1 MSRPE
6 KTRMVG
12 AMAPGPGP
20 PAFIEPQLATL
31 VSDPPSGAGWLH
43 EVKFD
48 GYRMECLL
56 ADGRARLLTR
66 RGLDWTARFPQI
78 AEQLASLP
86 VRRALLDGEIVAL
99 LPDGRSSF
107 QALQRVLMEAQARQV
122 VYYVF
127 DLLRLEEDDLRPLPL
142 AERKLRLAKLLKGR
156 RSRPATVRYSD
167 HVRGRGAMVLRRTC
181 KLGLEGIVSKQ
192 AEAPYHSGRSRAWL
206 KIKCLNRQEFV
217 VVGFTEPRGARQ
229 GIGALLLGV
238 HGLKGELSY
247 AGKVGTGIG
256 ADLLRRLRGELESL
270 RRESSPVD
278 AQHERGLRGVHWV
291 EPRLVVEVEF
301 NEWTDDG
308 RLRHPSF
315 VGVRE
320 DKPAREVKREE
331 PSR

>member
-1 MSRPE
+1 MRRSS
-6 KTRMVG
+6 
-12 AMAPGPGP
+12 P

-31 VSDPPSGAGWLH
+31 VSDPPPGPDWLH

-66 RGLDWTARFPQI
+66 SGLDWTARFPQI
-78 AEQLASLP
+78 AEQLADLP
-86 VRRALLDGEIVAL
+86 ARRAILDGELVAL

-107 QALQRVLMEAQARQV
+107 QALQRVLLAEQARQV

-127 DLLRLEEDDLRPLPL
+127 DLLWLEESDLRPLPL
-142 AERKLRLAKLLKGR
+142 AERKLRLAQLLKGLR
-156 RSRPATVRYSD
+156 RSRRATVRYSD
-167 HVRGRGAMVLRRTC
+167 HARGRGATALRRAC

-192 AEAPYHSGRSRAWL
+192 AQAPYRSGRSRAWL

-217 VVGFTEPRGARQ
+217 VLGFTEPRGGRQ

-238 HGLKGELSY
+238 YGPKGRLEY
-247 AGKVGTGIG
+247 AGKVGTGMSV
-256 ADLLRRLRGELESL
+256 DLLRRLRRELESL
-270 RRESSPVD
+270 RRDDSPILAKPV
-278 AQHERGLRGVHWV
+278 RGLRAVHWV
-291 EPRLVVEVEF
+291 DPRVVVEVEF
-301 NEWTDDG
+301 TEWTDDG

-315 VGVRE
+315 VGIRE
-320 DKPAREVKREE
+320 DKPAREVRREE

>member
-1 MSRPE
+1 MRRSS
-6 KTRMVG
+6 
-12 AMAPGPGP
+12 P

-31 VSDPPSGAGWLH
+31 VSDPPPGPDWLH

-78 AEQLASLP
+78 AEQLADLP
-86 VRRALLDGEIVAL
+86 ARRAILDGELVAL

-107 QALQRVLMEAQARQV
+107 QALQRASTEAQAPQV

-127 DLLRLEEDDLRPLPL
+127 DLLRLEEVDLRPLPL
-142 AERKLRLAKLLKGR
+142 AERKLRLAQLLKGLR
-156 RSRPATVRYSD
+156 RSRRATVRYSD
-167 HVRGRGAMVLRRTC
+167 HERGRGATALRRAC

-192 AEAPYHSGRSRAWL
+192 AQAPYHSGRSRAWL

-217 VVGFTEPRGARQ
+217 VVGFTEPRGGRQ

-238 HGLKGELSY
+238 HGPKGQLEY
-247 AGKVGTGIG
+247 AGKVGTGMG
-256 ADLLRRLRGELESL
+256 ADLLRRLRKELESL
-270 RRESSPVD
+270 RRDGSPIHGRV
-278 AQHERGLRGVHWV
+278 ERGLPGVHWV
-291 EPRLVVEVEF
+291 DPRMVVEVEF
-301 NEWTDDG
+301 TEWTADG

-320 DKPAREVKREE
+320 DKPAREVRREE